1 MKRAYPIFLFLA
13 VLLFCLGLF
22 QQWVLPRA
30 HAGEHSPPSSALVPA
45 GKAAEKPVEGAVE
58 ADLPAV
64 DKSAWELVLVNAQH
78 VLDGEYPVDLEAVD
92 GYQFDRRAAG
102 ALRGMIEAA
111 HEDEVDLVLI
121 STYRSFEKSEW
132 NFNEKVK
139 ALLADGLTQA
149 QAETE
154 AQRWVARPGMSEH
167 NTGLALDVVS
177 SDYFDVY
184 GRALETAFEG
194 YRGFQWLYE
203 NCANHG
209 FILRYPAGKEQIT
222 GIHYEPWH
230 YRYVGPKHAKVIM
243 EQGITLEEYLSEG

>member
-1 MKRAYPIFLFLA
+1 MKKAWPIFLFLA

-22 QQWVLPRA
+22 QQWALPRA
-30 HAGEHSPPSSALVPA
+30 HAGDSSGIPA
-45 GKAAEKPVEGAVE
+45 PHTAPKAADTSVLPKE
-58 ADLPAV
+58 AGMGPQV
-64 DKSAWELVLVNAQH
+64 DKSAWELILVNAQH
-78 VLDGEYPVDLEAVD
+78 VLEEEYPVELESVE
-92 GYQFDRRAAG
+92 GYQFDRRASG

-111 HEDEVDLVLI
+111 RTDEVELILI
-121 STYRSFEKSEW
+121 STYRSFEKSAW

-139 ALLADGLTQA
+139 ALQA
-149 QAETE
+149 QGMPPGQAEAE
-154 AQRWVARPGMSEH
+154 AQRWVALPGMSEH

-194 YRGFQWLYE
+194 YRGFRWLYE
-203 NCANHG
+203 HCAEHG
-209 FILRYPAGKEQIT
+209 FILRYPKGKERVT

-230 YRYVGPKHAKVIM
+230 YRYVGPEHAKSMM